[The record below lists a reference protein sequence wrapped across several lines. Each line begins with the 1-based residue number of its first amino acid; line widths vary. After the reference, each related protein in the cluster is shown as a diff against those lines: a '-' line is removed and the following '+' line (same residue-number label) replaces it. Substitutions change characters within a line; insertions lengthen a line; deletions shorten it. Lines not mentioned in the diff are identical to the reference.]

1 MGLDRLP
8 AVLLRLEGLAVLG
21 ASIALYADGSWS
33 WLAYLLL
40 ILAPDLSML
49 GYVAGPRAGAL
60 VYNLAHFAALPLAL
74 GAAGVV
80 ADSGLPVQ
88 LALIWL
94 GHIGMDHALGY
105 GLKYP
110 TAFGDTHLQRV

>member
-1 MGLDRLP
+1 MTLDRLP

-21 ASIALYADGSWS
+21 ASIALYVDGGWS
-33 WLAYLLL
+33 LLAYVLL
-40 ILAPDLSML
+40 ILAPDLAML
-49 GYVAGPRAGAL
+49 GYVAGPRTGAL
-60 VYNLAHFAALPLAL
+60 VYDLAHFAGLPMAL
-74 GAAGVV
+74 GAAGVL

-110 TAFGDTHLQRV
+110 TGFRDTHLQRV

>member
-1 MGLDRLP
+1 VALGRLP
-8 AVLLRLEGLAVLG
+8 AVLLRLEGVAVLG
-21 ASIALYADGSWS
+21 ASIALYADGGWS
-33 WLAYLLL
+33 WLAYVLLL
-40 ILAPDLSML
+40 LAPDLSML
-49 GYVAGPRAGAL
+49 GYFAGPRAGAL
-60 VYNLAHFAALPLAL
+60 VYDLVHFSALPVAL
-74 GAAGVV
+74 GTAGVV
-80 ADSGLPVQ
+80 VDSGLPVQ

>member
-1 MGLDRLP
+1 M
-8 AVLLRLEGLAVLG
+8 LRLEGVAVLG
-21 ASIALYADGSWS
+21 ASIALYADGGWS

-40 ILAPDLSML
+40 LLAPDLSML
-49 GYVAGPRAGAL
+49 GYVAGPRGGAL
-60 VYNLAHFAALPLAL
+60 VYDLAHLAALPIAL
-74 GAAGVV
+74 GAV

-94 GHIGMDHALGY
+94 GHIGMDHGLGY